1 MEKQEDDH
9 QARTRKAA
17 AALRAEQEQLR
28 KTREMPDL
36 QKIIEQFGGY
46 DKITP
51 EAWELYRID
60 LLNWKQRY
68 ISC

>member
-1 MEKQEDDH
+1 MTREDEH
-9 QARTRKAA
+9 QVRIRKAA
-17 AALRAEQEQLR
+17 AALRVEQQQLA
-28 KTREMPDL
+28 KLREMPDL